1 MRKKWCA
8 ALFVLVLLPLCS
20 ESLRDQNKTY
30 FDSIQ
35 WEELNDL
42 AIPPLP
48 EPYAIESNRPIP
60 YADTIDDG
68 AILPS
73 LPQLGVLD
81 YQNIPEDLLTFC
93 DTIAAAIVARSIDRA
108 SFSTQKAFLPHL
120 GRFMFEHFPDFSYAF
135 YGRPSFKQDGSATI
149 LMRLT
154 VKRTAPEVSDINQDT
169 VMPQD
174 TVISQGA
181 SLQQDAITQQDVAVL
196 QPDAVAQQN
205 AVVRNGETGHAALSI
220 ENTKNIENTEG
231 TKAIEEGIE
240 EQPENIADVPN
251 LFSDEEQPLFIMME
265 LGAVKE
271 ETVWKISYID
281 FKGAEYADSALTD

>member
-1 MRKKWCA
+1 VRKKWCA
-8 ALFVLVLLPLCS
+8 AFFILVLLPLCS

-48 EPYAIESNRPIP
+48 EPYTTESNRPIP
-60 YADTIDDG
+60 YADTIDDS

-73 LPQLGVLD
+73 LPQLGLLD

-93 DTIAAAIVARSIDRA
+93 DTIAAAMVAKSID
-108 SFSTQKAFLPHL
+108 SVLFSTQKAFLPHL

-135 YGRPSFKQDGSATI
+135 YGRPSFKQDGSAII

-154 VKRTAPEVSDINQDT
+154 VKQAAPEDSNKNQDA
-169 VMPQD
+169 VIPQD
-174 TVISQGA
+174 ATAQIGEPEQTPLPMETTESTN
-181 SLQQDAITQQDVAVL
+181 DTEDV
-196 QPDAVAQQN
+196 
-205 AVVRNGETGHAALSI
+205 
-220 ENTKNIENTEG
+220 K
-231 TKAIEEGIE
+231 EGIE
-240 EQPENIADVPN
+240 EMPENIADVPN
-251 LFSDEEQPLFIMME
+251 LFSDNEQPLFIMME
-265 LGAVKE
+265 FGAVKE
-271 ETVWKISYID
+271 DTVWKISYID

>member
-8 ALFVLVLLPLCS
+8 AFFILVLLPLCS

-42 AIPPLP
+42 AIPSLP
-48 EPYAIESNRPIP
+48 EPYTIESNRPIP

-73 LPQLGVLD
+73 LPQLGILD
-81 YQNIPEDLLTFC
+81 YQNIPEELLGFC
-93 DTIAAAIVARSIDRA
+93 DTVAAAMVAKSID
-108 SFSTQKAFLPHL
+108 SVLFSTQKAFLPHL

-135 YGRPSFKQDGSATI
+135 YGRPSFKQDGSAII

-154 VKRTAPEVSDINQDT
+154 VKQAAPEVSNKNQDT
-169 VMPQD
+169 AIQQD
-174 TVISQGA
+174 TVVQ
-181 SLQQDAITQQDVAVL
+181 
-196 QPDAVAQQN
+196 
-205 AVVRNGETGHAALSI
+205 NGETEPAALPI
-220 ENTKNIENTEG
+220 ESTKSIENTEG
-231 TKAIEEGIE
+231 TKAIEEDVK
-240 EQPENIADVPN
+240 EQSENIADVPN
-251 LFSDEEQPLFIMME
+251 LFADDEQPLFIMME

>member
-8 ALFVLVLLPLCS
+8 AFFILVLLPLCS

-42 AIPPLP
+42 AIPSLP
-48 EPYAIESNRPIP
+48 EPYTIESNRPIP

-73 LPQLGVLD
+73 LPQLGILD

-93 DTIAAAIVARSIDRA
+93 DTIAAAIVARSIDSA

-154 VKRTAPEVSDINQDT
+154 VKQTAPEVSDTTQDTAIQQDT
-169 VMPQD
+169 V
-174 TVISQGA
+174 V
-181 SLQQDAITQQDVAVL
+181 
-196 QPDAVAQQN
+196 QN
-205 AVVRNGETGHAALSI
+205 EETEPAALPI

-240 EQPENIADVPN
+240 EQPENISDVPN
-251 LFSDEEQPLFIMME
+251 LFSDDEQPLFIMME

>member
-1 MRKKWCA
+1 MRKKWGA

-20 ESLRDQNKTY
+20 ESLRDQNKMY

-42 AIPPLP
+42 AISPLP

-93 DTIAAAIVARSIDRA
+93 DTIAAAIVARSIDSA

-154 VKRTAPEVSDINQDT
+154 VKQTAPEVSDINQDT
-169 VMPQD
+169 VIQQD
-174 TVISQGA
+174 TVVQ
-181 SLQQDAITQQDVAVL
+181 
-196 QPDAVAQQN
+196 
-205 AVVRNGETGHAALSI
+205 NGETEPAALPT
-220 ENTKNIENTEG
+220 ENTKSSENTEG

-251 LFSDEEQPLFIMME
+251 LFSDDEQPLFIMME

>member
-8 ALFVLVLLPLCS
+8 AFFILVLLPLCS

-35 WEELNDL
+35 WEELSDL
-42 AIPPLP
+42 AIPSLP
-48 EPYAIESNRPIP
+48 EPYTIESNRPIP

-73 LPQLGVLD
+73 LPQLGILD
-81 YQNIPEDLLTFC
+81 YQNIPEDLLGFC
-93 DTIAAAIVARSIDRA
+93 DTVAAAMVAKSIDSA
-108 SFSTQKAFLPHL
+108 LFSTQKPFLPHL

-154 VKRTAPEVSDINQDT
+154 VKQTAPEVSDTTQDTAIQQDT
-169 VMPQD
+169 VVQ
-174 TVISQGA
+174 
-181 SLQQDAITQQDVAVL
+181 
-196 QPDAVAQQN
+196 
-205 AVVRNGETGHAALSI
+205 NGETEPAALPI
-220 ENTKNIENTEG
+220 ESTKSIENTEG
-231 TKAIEEGIE
+231 TKAIEEDVKD
-240 EQPENIADVPN
+240 QPENIADVPN
-251 LFSDEEQPLFIMME
+251 LFADDEQPLFIMME